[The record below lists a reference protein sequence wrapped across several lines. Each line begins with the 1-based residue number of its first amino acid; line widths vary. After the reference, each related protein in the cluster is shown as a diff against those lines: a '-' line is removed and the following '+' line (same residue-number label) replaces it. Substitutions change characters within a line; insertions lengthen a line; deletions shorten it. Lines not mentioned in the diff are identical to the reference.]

1 MKKFTILFLIFSA
14 TIYAQKQNITIEDLW
29 VKGTFRTDGL
39 ESFHAMKNG
48 DFYTILN
55 YSQSGVTLDKY
66 SYSSLQKTE
75 TILASTDLI
84 GINSF
89 EDYSFNEDETKIIIG
104 KDTERIF
111 RHSKIGD
118 YYVYDIA
125 GKKLD
130 LIAEFKI
137 QEPTFSPDGGKVA
150 FAYQNNMY
158 VKDLT
163 TSKTTQITF
172 DGEINKIINGI
183 TDWVYEEEFSFVRA
197 FDWNGDSDK
206 IAFIRFDESKVPEYK
221 MDIYGKEL
229 YPDQQVFKYPK
240 AGENNSEI
248 SLHIYNLNTQKSNLV
263 NLGNL
268 KQYYIPR
275 IQWTKERNTLAITT
289 LNRHQNNL
297 NLISVNGKTFKN
309 HLILNEKD
317 AAFIDITNNL
327 TFLKDNSFIWT
338 SEKDGF
344 NHVYHYDKSGKLKTQ
359 VTKGNW
365 EVTSYYGFDE
375 KTNNVFYQSTEEGS
389 INRSIYSIE
398 INGKNKK
405 KLSDKIGTNRAAFSN
420 SYHYYI
426 NTFSN
431 SNTPTVYT
439 LNDAI
444 SGKEIKEI
452 KNNLNLAENLT
463 NYNIS
468 KKEFSTIKTINGEFN
483 MWMIKPPGFDPNKKY
498 PLFMNQYSGPG
509 SQSVRNS
516 WYGKNDYWYMML
528 AQKGIIIACVDGR
541 GTGFKGRDFKKVTY
555 KELGKY
561 EIEDQIEA
569 AKELGKFKYI
579 DEKRIGI
586 WGWSYGGYMST
597 LAITKGADVFS
608 MAIAVAPVTSWRF
621 YDSVYTE
628 RYMQTPQENAS
639 GYDQNSP
646 LNYAHLLKGDY
657 LLVHGSGDDNV
668 HYQNSARMIN
678 ALVEANKQFEFMVYP
693 DRAHGIYKGKNTR
706 LHLYKKM
713 TTFIDSSFD
722 IKQEKNIQQ
731 LKN

>member
-452 KNNLNLAENLT
+452 KNNLNLAEKLT

-483 MWMIKPPGFDPNKKY
+483 MWMIKPPSFDPNKKY